1 MLRAFQTL
9 NGYALGLGDT
19 LSARGIFDGVLGVL
33 RQWYG
38 LQNLQA
44 RYGSP
49 LMVLNLLKTAEKQ
62 PRESLLGKE
71 YELAIDQVNKKVKI
85 LRCFRYRPRSVTPVG
100 PVKCPVLHTGRT
112 NLCANPLGFQTC
124 NNCNIAGRRT
134 IMI

>member
-85 LRCFRYRPRSVTPVG
+85 LRCFCHRPRSVHPLD
-100 PVKCPVLHTGRT
+100 PLDVLFCIPGELTYMPIHWASKSATT
-112 NLCANPLGFQTC
+112 VT
-124 NNCNIAGRRT
+124 
-134 IMI
+134 